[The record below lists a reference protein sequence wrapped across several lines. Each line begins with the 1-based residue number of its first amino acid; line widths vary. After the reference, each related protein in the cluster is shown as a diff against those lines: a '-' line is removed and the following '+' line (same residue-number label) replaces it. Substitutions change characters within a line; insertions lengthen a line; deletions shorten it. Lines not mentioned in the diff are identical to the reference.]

1 MQQHEVVFTVH
12 HQLLVNHLAFELV
25 ASVVVFAVVLDL
37 VSTPD
42 AHVLVPVLVHLV
54 SPVVLVLDEIV
65 VVLEPFVI
73 AVFVIA
79 TRTVVVH
86 CCFCGGDCVGGCCC
100 VRSCCLGTPCLE
112 RSSGSSPPILISI
125 SRISRSAGDAIRSCS
140 VAHLIAVAR

>member
-1 MQQHEVVFTVH
+1 M
-12 HQLLVNHLAFELV
+12 NHLAFEIV

-54 SPVVLVLDEIV
+54 SPVVLVLVEIA

-79 TRTVVVH
+79 TKTVVEIVV
-86 CCFCGGDCVGGCCC
+86 FAAETISGCCC
-100 VRSCCLGTPCLE
+100 VRLCCLGTPCLE

-125 SRISRSAGDAIRSCS
+125 SRISRSAGDAFRSCFF
-140 VAHLIAVAR
+140 AHLTAVAR